1 MSRAIQ
7 ECSSVSRTRSLL
19 ASLMIRPRSPSYRNW
34 CANCRRP
41 PARPRRSAHT
51 QTIGGNAQVGVAIA
65 GDVLG
70 GINHVQQ
77 SGGINLGSGN
87 TIDRIGDLV
96 AGDKIR
102 SYAVVAIER
111 FSACGSKVLILSV
124 RPEGTRFFRS

>member
-1 MSRAIQ
+1 MYTYDLARRYPVAALPQ
-7 ECSSVSRTRSLL
+7 RT
-19 ASLMIRPRSPSYRNW
+19 
-34 CANCRRP
+34 
-41 PARPRRSAHT
+41 HT
-51 QTIGGNAQVGVAIA
+51 QTIGGNAQVGVAVA

-124 RPEGTRFFRS
+124 LRFSARRAEKRSTLNNKKYRSAEGR